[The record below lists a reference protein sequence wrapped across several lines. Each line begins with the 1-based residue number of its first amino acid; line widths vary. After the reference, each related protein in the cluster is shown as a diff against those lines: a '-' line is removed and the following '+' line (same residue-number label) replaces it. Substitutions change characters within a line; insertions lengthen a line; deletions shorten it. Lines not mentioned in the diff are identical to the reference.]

1 MESLNY
7 SCLHSAVIVTVENN
21 CIRGRNY
28 SGKFLPSAAMQKSP
42 RVKSNLAVK
51 RNEFE
56 YLLDIRVQQSDVVA
70 GARRKRSTRFRAHL
84 LLPECGWVMAIDCE
98 RLSSLVMVFYEGE
111 WRQIKPKQGGFRRFL
126 ATFEQLKYCR
136 ALVKWSKVKEV
147 FLLEFEFQ
155 KSRKT
160 VTLFHVMIMNMC
172 AWIFPWQW

>member
-1 MESLNY
+1 
-7 SCLHSAVIVTVENN
+7 
-21 CIRGRNY
+21 
-28 SGKFLPSAAMQKSP
+28 MQKSP

-136 ALVKWSKVKEV
+136 ALEKWSKVKEV

-160 VTLFHVMIMNMC
+160 VTLFHVTIMNMC
-172 AWIFPWQW
+172 AWIFLHKLAMVAKRALENPLSVRGWDRSMFWESSSVLNSKVE